1 MFLHISFAISNDP
14 MFLFLAKNMIILSVD
29 TCALMFAV
37 TEFWII
43 RPIKEPIIRCK
54 SSEDKKGENEPT
66 MNFKK
71 FKASRYISEF
81 SPYNRCLNKIDND
94 SNNSLALS

>member
-1 MFLHISFAISNDP
+1 M
-14 MFLFLAKNMIILSVD
+14 D
-29 TCALMFAV
+29 TWALMFAV

-43 RPIKEPIIRCK
+43 SPIKDPIIRCK
-54 SSEDKKGENEPT
+54 SSEDKKGENELT
-66 MNFKK
+66 INFKK

-81 SPYNRCLNKIDND
+81 STCNKCRNKIDND